1 MTQYVQYRFA
11 NTIHIIRETWA
22 SGMHA
27 TQCGRWYHPAQSY
40 TPVLHGERE
49 EDVVCY
55 ECRRLA
61 AAQVGKKVYSRP
73 TLRRGLS
80 EAKQRKLAPLFKV
93 HAERQRLAAWNRAA
107 QQERTL

>member
-22 SGMHA
+22 SGVHA
-27 TQCGRWYHPAQSY
+27 TQCGRWYHPAQSH
-40 TPVLHGERE
+40 TLVLHGERE
-49 EDVVCY
+49 EDVVCA

-61 AAQVGKKVYSRP
+61 AAAAGKRVYSRP

-80 EAKQRKLAPLFKV
+80 EAKRAKLRKAQQA
-93 HAERQRLAAWNRAA
+93 HTDRQRLAAWNAAA
-107 QQERTL
+107 QQERTP

>member
-1 MTQYVQYRFA
+1 MTQYVQHKWA
-11 NTIHIIRETWA
+11 NTIHIVRETWV
-22 SGMHA
+22 SGEIGTH
-27 TQCGRWYHPAQSY
+27 CGKWYWPSQAF
-40 TPVLHGERE
+40 TPDLRGERE

-80 EAKQRKLAPLFKV
+80 EAKQRKLAPLFKA

-107 QQERTL
+107 QQERTP